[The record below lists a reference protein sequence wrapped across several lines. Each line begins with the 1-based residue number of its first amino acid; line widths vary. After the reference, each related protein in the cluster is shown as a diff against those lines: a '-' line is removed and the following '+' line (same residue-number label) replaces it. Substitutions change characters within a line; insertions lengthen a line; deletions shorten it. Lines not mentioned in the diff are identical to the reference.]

1 MIKKM
6 IREEWRKNS
15 RLYRGRSFA
24 LFPVVV
30 FIFSLSWNYLVVELS
45 TISFE
50 MIGNSM
56 VALAGLMGV
65 AVGLTGFSSR
75 DAFENVLGDTNYLV
89 FSSHTLPVSR
99 KKLYAEFLLKDV
111 FFYMFLILIPVSLGF
126 LIPTGF
132 TIVPRLFDGLGLFFF
147 GLVGSTLISLSSV
160 GLPSLG
166 IMNYSRLSFL
176 EPVAGKSIVDVFR
189 SSGGFFKII
198 FSLGVLTF
206 FYWVMVLNFPLAAIF
221 LENPL
226 LSFSVMLGL
235 LNLSV
240 YNWLNRFDSPGTY
253 SYLPL
258 DHFSIAHAKQ
268 VSYLVLA
275 VPLSVLII
283 LISYMVYPGN
293 LVLSLLAA
301 VSSTVYGMAVAI
313 RVLGLEP
320 NERLFHADIFLK
332 YMLGIGALTVPLLYL
347 SIIYRPAF
355 LFHFMAVCG
364 LGLTGG
370 SFIMLKTER
379 EELR

>member
-147 GLVGSTLISLSSV
+147 
-160 GLPSLG
+160 
-166 IMNYSRLSFL
+166 
-176 EPVAGKSIVDVFR
+176 
-189 SSGGFFKII
+189 
-198 FSLGVLTF
+198 
-206 FYWVMVLNFPLAAIF
+206 
-221 LENPL
+221 
-226 LSFSVMLGL
+226 
-235 LNLSV
+235 
-240 YNWLNRFDSPGTY
+240 
-253 SYLPL
+253 
-258 DHFSIAHAKQ
+258 
-268 VSYLVLA
+268 
-275 VPLSVLII
+275 
-283 LISYMVYPGN
+283 
-293 LVLSLLAA
+293 
-301 VSSTVYGMAVAI
+301 
-313 RVLGLEP
+313 
-320 NERLFHADIFLK
+320 
-332 YMLGIGALTVPLLYL
+332 
-347 SIIYRPAF
+347 
-355 LFHFMAVCG
+355 
-364 LGLTGG
+364 
-370 SFIMLKTER
+370 
-379 EELR
+379 